1 LESEESVSWSRSAS
15 IASKAAGG
23 PAGGACSALRIQGE
37 TMSARAD
44 ARRADEAA
52 AKSIDRRRFVKS
64 VVGGAAAAGLGLP
77 LNGCQGLTSSTT
89 HRKVLVLGLDG
100 LDPRI
105 VRGLIDAG
113 RAPHFKKLA
122 RIGSFVKLRTTMPA
136 LSPVA
141 WSSFITGMTPGG
153 HGIADFIMRDP
164 RTYTPVFSIYETEA
178 PSMLVKVGDWRLPLR
193 GGDAINLR
201 RGKPF
206 WAYLTE
212 RGIPAVVDKI
222 PTNFPADETMTR
234 GISGMGTP
242 DLTDT
247 YGMFSYYT
255 SDVFEH
261 YPDIS
266 GGRVFYWEVLGHE
279 ARAELLG
286 PENTLRQPRD
296 ERRDK
301 LANHTKIPFRVYRD
315 PEADV
320 VRIDIQGQSLV
331 LAKGEYSDWVRVT
344 FKLIPVLGSVSG
356 IVRFLVKEVHPN
368 LRIYATPI
376 NIDPADQALPVT
388 FPSSHGA
395 DLAREIGPFW
405 TKGLPADTKA
415 FDDRILTDE
424 EYVKQAELILAERM
438 AIFDYE
444 WSRFRSGLFYFYVS
458 STDQDT
464 HMLWRNM
471 DETHPMHKES
481 DVRFAGYIHHL
492 YEQMDELVG
501 RVLPALDDDTL
512 LLICSD
518 HGFAQFGRQFHL
530 NTWLRER
537 GYLTLKPGAESKPET
552 SFLDVDWR
560 QTLAYGVGFNG
571 LYVNL
576 QEREGQGIVRP
587 EQVPEL
593 TARLARELETLTDP
607 ETGRRPVARVY
618 ARGGMYSGE
627 LTPDMPELLVG
638 YAPGFRC
645 SAASVLGATG
655 QAILD
660 VNPWAWSG
668 DHSMARDLVP
678 GSLFSSRE
686 VRRPDPDIVDL
697 PVTILDFFGIEKPPQ
712 MIGRS
717 LLRA

>member
-1 LESEESVSWSRSAS
+1 
-15 IASKAAGG
+15 
-23 PAGGACSALRIQGE
+23 
-37 TMSARAD
+37 MSARNDDPEPAQG
-44 ARRADEAA
+44 RAAGP
-52 AKSIDRRRFVKS
+52 IDRRRFVKILAGS
-64 VVGGAAAAGLGLP
+64 AAAAGLGLP
-77 LNGCQGLTSSTT
+77 LGGCGGVGRSTAE
-89 HRKVLVLGLDG
+89 RKVVVLGLDG

-113 RAPHFKKLA
+113 RAPNFKKLA
-122 RIGSFVKLRTTMPA
+122 QIGSFAQLGTTMPA

-141 WSSFITGMTPGG
+141 WSSFITGLTPGG

-164 RTYTPVFSIYETEA
+164 RTYTPYFSIYEAEA
-178 PSMLVKVGDWRLPLR
+178 PSMTVEIGDWRLPLR
-193 GGDAINLR
+193 GGAMTNLR

-212 RGIPAVVDKI
+212 RGIPAVVDKM

-261 YPDIS
+261 YPNIS
-266 GGRVFYWEVLGHE
+266 GGRVFYWELNDHE
-279 ARAELLG
+279 ARAELVG
-286 PENTLRQPRD
+286 PRNSLRRPRD
-296 ERRDK
+296 ERRQA
-301 LANHTKIPFRVYRD
+301 LADHVKIPFRVYREPD
-315 PEADV
+315 ADV
-320 VRIDIQGQSLV
+320 VRIDLQGQSLV
-331 LAKGEYSDWVRVT
+331 LRRAEYSDWVRVKFT
-344 FKLIPVLGSVSG
+344 LLPVLGSVSG
-356 IVRFLVKEVHPN
+356 IVRFLVKEVHPQ

-376 NIDPADQALPVT
+376 NIDPVDQAVPVT
-388 FPSSHGA
+388 FPSSYGA

-415 FDDRILTDE
+415 LDYGILTDE
-424 EYVKQAELILAERM
+424 EYVKQAELILEERM
-438 AIFDYE
+438 AIFEYE
-444 WSRFRSGLFYFYVS
+444 WSRFRSGLFFFYVS
-458 STDQDT
+458 NTDQDA

-471 DETHPMHKES
+471 DETHPTHNES

-492 YEQMDELVG
+492 YERMDQLVG
-501 RVLPALDDDTL
+501 RVLPALGDDTL

-537 GYLTLKPGAESKPET
+537 GYLAIKPSAERKPET
-552 SFLDVDWR
+552 SFLDVDWKR
-560 QTLAYGVGFNG
+560 TLAYGVGFNG

-576 QEREGQGIVRP
+576 QGREGQGIVRP
-587 EQVPEL
+587 EQVTEL
-593 TARLARELETLTDP
+593 AGRLTRELEALTDP

-618 ARGGMYSGE
+618 ARNEMYFGE
-627 LTPDMPELLVG
+627 LTPEMPELLVG
-638 YAPGFRC
+638 YSPGFRC
-645 SAASVLGATG
+645 SAPSVLGATG

-678 GSLFSSRE
+678 GSLFSSRKLTL
-686 VRRPDPDIVDL
+686 PDPGIVDL
-697 PVTILDFFGIEKPPQ
+697 PVTILDFFGIPKPPQ
-712 MIGRS
+712 MVGRP
-717 LLRA
+717 LFRA